1 MRYKILSHVCVC
13 VLSFYIYIYTYIYPG
28 KGLAGGVC
36 CTRNGYNIVLKPISR
51 VGDRKHAKE
60 KHNNLSPPSLAL
72 KHDDPICV
80 TTIFVPFQHD
90 NGAMTQEEEKKQDEE
105 KKDE

>member
-1 MRYKILSHVCVC
+1 MCAFG
-13 VLSFYIYIYTYIYPG
+13 FYYIYPG

-51 VGDRKHAKE
+51 VGDRKHIRE

-80 TTIFVPFQHD
+80 TTIFVPLQYAND
-90 NGAMTQEEEKKQDEE
+90 AMTQGEEKNQGKE
-105 KKDE
+105 KRTNE